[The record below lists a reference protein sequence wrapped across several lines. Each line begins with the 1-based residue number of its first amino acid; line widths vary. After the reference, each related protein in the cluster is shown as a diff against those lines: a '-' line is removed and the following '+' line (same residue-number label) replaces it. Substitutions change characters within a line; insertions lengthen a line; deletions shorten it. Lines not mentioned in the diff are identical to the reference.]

1 MLLRI
6 QAASGLVFAVFLF
19 THLFNTWLAALGPGW
34 YDAFQRPVGA
44 VYQWLPVE
52 ILILSA
58 VLVHLVCAVLR
69 WRGLPAGQ
77 GRGAL
82 SARQRLHRY
91 SGIFLMI
98 VIGGHVAAVRFI
110 PAWYGIR
117 PEALGVSFTFQFL
130 PVFFYPYYLLLAVC
144 GFYHAAN
151 GMAVAASR
159 FGFRFPLN
167 TPTLYLLGVGATVLT
182 LLALLGFGGWI
193 YEVGDAFGAPFARLV
208 LELIGER
215 PRA

>member
-19 THLFNTWLAALGPGW
+19 THLLNTWLAALGPGW

-52 ILILSA
+52 ILIIGA
-58 VLVHLVCAVLR
+58 VLVHVACAVLR
-69 WRGLPAGQ
+69 WRGES
-77 GRGAL
+77 GAHVRAAT
-82 SARQRLHRY
+82 SVRQRLHRY
-91 SGIFLMI
+91 AGIFLMI
-98 VIGGHVAAVRFI
+98 VVVGHFTAVRLI

-117 PEALGVSFTFQFL
+117 PEAQGVSFTFQFL

-144 GFYHAAN
+144 GFYHATN
-151 GMAVAASR
+151 GLVVAASR
-159 FGFRFPLN
+159 FGFRFPLT
-167 TPTLYLLGVGATVLT
+167 TPNLYRLGAGATVLT
-182 LLALLGFGGWI
+182 LIALLGFGGWI

-215 PRA
+215 PPA